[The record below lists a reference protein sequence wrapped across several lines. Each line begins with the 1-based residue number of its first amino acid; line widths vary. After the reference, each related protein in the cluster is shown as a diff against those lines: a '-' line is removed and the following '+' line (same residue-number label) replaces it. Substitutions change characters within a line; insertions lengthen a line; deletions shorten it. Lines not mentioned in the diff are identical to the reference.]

1 MPVDW
6 DHRYSSTGK
15 YVYGKDPNACVVE
28 AFERRWL
35 PGQGRV
41 LLIGEG
47 EGRNAVYL
55 ASKGFE
61 CVASD
66 PSKRALEKAEKLA
79 AARNVRIQTLK
90 ADALEALATGPY
102 DVIVS
107 VFCAYSSSEERKEA
121 HAAIGKALQPGGR
134 YLYVG
139 FGSEH
144 NNIEN
149 AVPGPGS
156 DRLASVDTIKKELGL
171 DVVEACERERDLFEG
186 SFHRGRAS
194 IAVVCASV
202 PQRRPQR
209 LMFAAAVDQ
218 CAACDDVKWKTGD
231 ALLDKAPELARCT
244 MRHAAKTCGMCW
256 SRPCA
261 CAELFDAPVECAPKL
276 VVVAHPSELMR
287 TTASAPLI
295 PMLLQRS
302 VFTVWGVH
310 TGEVDSALQS
320 GASVLF
326 PSDEALTI
334 SSSNW
339 RGTILV
345 PDGSWQRA
353 TAVVEAL
360 EKRASFL
367 GLPKPKRLQL
377 SEASIKSM
385 HSPLVDALH
394 EGSGPG
400 RCSTAEAV
408 ALACNEGGDAKAC
421 SMLTEAT
428 KRLASKITSS
438 LPKPPPSR
446 SSQGLPP
453 RAYDEKAWVNA
464 LAGPARA
471 APLVNGVRRCVVCGA
486 GLARADALQNHVRG
500 QRHRACVARNAF
512 DDGAIVGPPCN
523 ESAAKVFRDFSTLP
537 LSDAP
542 REPPDVALAEVIL

>member
-28 AFERRWL
+28 AVQKQWL

-66 PSKRALEKAEKLA
+66 PSKRALEKAERLA
-79 AARNVRIQTLK
+79 TARSVRIQTLK
-90 ADALEALATGPY
+90 ADAMEALATGPY

-107 VFCAYSSSEERKEA
+107 VFCAYGTADERKEA

-144 NNIEN
+144 IHVEN
-149 AVPGPGS
+149 AVPGPTT
-156 DRLASVDTIKKELGL
+156 DRLASVATIREELGL

-244 MRHAAKTCGMCW
+244 MRHAACLLYT
-256 SRPCA
+256 S
-261 CAELFDAPVECAPKL
+261 
-276 VVVAHPSELMR
+276 PSPR
-287 TTASAPLI
+287 
-295 PMLLQRS
+295 
-302 VFTVWGVH
+302 
-310 TGEVDSALQS
+310 DS
-320 GASVLF
+320 
-326 PSDEALTI
+326 
-334 SSSNW
+334 
-339 RGTILV
+339 
-345 PDGSWQRA
+345 
-353 TAVVEAL
+353 
-360 EKRASFL
+360 
-367 GLPKPKRLQL
+367 
-377 SEASIKSM
+377 
-385 HSPLVDALH
+385 
-394 EGSGPG
+394 
-400 RCSTAEAV
+400 
-408 ALACNEGGDAKAC
+408 
-421 SMLTEAT
+421 
-428 KRLASKITSS
+428 
-438 LPKPPPSR
+438 
-446 SSQGLPP
+446 
-453 RAYDEKAWVNA
+453 
-464 LAGPARA
+464 
-471 APLVNGVRRCVVCGA
+471 
-486 GLARADALQNHVRG
+486 
-500 QRHRACVARNAF
+500 
-512 DDGAIVGPPCN
+512 
-523 ESAAKVFRDFSTLP
+523 
-537 LSDAP
+537 
-542 REPPDVALAEVIL
+542 